1 MKDHVVSIETVIDY
15 IETHL
20 DGKLDL
26 EQVSEAVHYSKYHLH
41 RMFTNTVGMTVHDYV
56 QRRQLTEAAKL
67 LVFSDKPIIEIAFI
81 CGYESQQSFSAA
93 FKSMYKIPP
102 AEYRDN
108 GTFYPLQLRF
118 TLHRNMGNRVFTKDD
133 ICFAEREDLPAWMNL
148 MRLVID
154 GYPVMNETDYFNAIT
169 KCIDEKR
176 ALILKDG
183 NVLIGAMAFS
193 NQSGCIDFLGIHP
206 QYRNKGIQKL
216 FLDALL
222 EERGD
227 RLIIFVD
234 ELDRCKPIYAVRL
247 LERIKHYFDNERI
260 TFVFSIN
267 TNELQHTIKRYYG
280 ENFDACRYLDRF
292 FDLRMSLPPANIANF
307 YRSISFNDSHYHYDR
322 MCQEV
327 INKHNFS
334 IREVAKY
341 IRITKIAAFNP
352 THNDTG
358 EEFIFGEEKALKF
371 CLICIVPIMIGLK
384 LVDSNKYEKF
394 IQGKDVSP
402 LLDFADSE
410 TILRFQGLLEK
421 DESFSTKNISAKHVT
436 VADKLKI
443 VYNALF
449 NTNYDG
455 ITYEKRI
462 GDYIFRKDT
471 KETLLRTVGLFSKYT
486 NFEID

>member
-56 QRRQLTEAAKL
+56 QRRQLSEAAKL

-108 GTFYPLQLRF
+108 GTFYPLQLKF
-118 TLHRNMGNRVFTKDD
+118 ALHRNMGNKVFAKDE
-133 ICFAEREDLPAWMNL
+133 IHFAERADLPAWMNL

-176 ALILKDG
+176 ALVLKDG

-222 EERGD
+222 ETYLPGQEICTTTFREGDKADIGHRDLLKQLGFAERELLMEFGYPTQ
-227 RLIIFVD
+227 RFV
-234 ELDRCKPIYAVRL
+234 
-247 LERIKHYFDNERI
+247 
-260 TFVFSIN
+260 
-267 TNELQHTIKRYYG
+267 
-280 ENFDACRYLDRF
+280 
-292 FDLRMSLPPANIANF
+292 LPPKYMEDI
-307 YRSISFNDSHYHYDR
+307 
-322 MCQEV
+322 QE
-327 INKHNFS
+327 
-334 IREVAKY
+334 
-341 IRITKIAAFNP
+341 
-352 THNDTG
+352 
-358 EEFIFGEEKALKF
+358 
-371 CLICIVPIMIGLK
+371 
-384 LVDSNKYEKF
+384 
-394 IQGKDVSP
+394 
-402 LLDFADSE
+402 
-410 TILRFQGLLEK
+410 
-421 DESFSTKNISAKHVT
+421 
-436 VADKLKI
+436 
-443 VYNALF
+443 
-449 NTNYDG
+449 
-455 ITYEKRI
+455 
-462 GDYIFRKDT
+462 
-471 KETLLRTVGLFSKYT
+471 
-486 NFEID
+486 